1 MEILGFSILHPVV
14 GPQGSCPAGR
24 HQSLADG
31 EGEDHKE
38 GRPDLSILDGLLERR
53 WEGPK
58 CPPGE
63 LQEGGP
69 RDRPAESTEDEEGGP
84 GAL

>member
-1 MEILGFSILHPVV
+1 MEILGFSILQPVV
-14 GPQGSCPAGR
+14 GPQGSCQAGR
-24 HQSLADG
+24 SHPLADG
-31 EGEDHKE
+31 EGEDYKE
-38 GRPDLSILDGLLERR
+38 GRPDLSLLDGLLERR